1 MEPQLIKLPVASL
14 VTEHNIRQEYGDL
27 EALGGTFHDGQPDE
41 SPVVSP
47 NGSGEDCYV
56 VIHGNRRVEAARRQ
70 GTEYLYCLIRPVA
83 DFAELWLMQLTADV
97 QHQSLSPLERA
108 KAMRRLLQ
116 AKPNMSQ
123 VQLAETLGRSP
134 TEICRTLALL
144 DLCEE
149 ARQAL
154 REGTIAEGVAELLI
168 PLDQETQARVL
179 PDILRQRGKRTDKP
193 TVAQARRVIA
203 EATLTDEE
211 RQEQE
216 AEALAR
222 SLSRIAEETRQKQ
235 VPDFFDSLLDMG
247 EPAQAVHLL
256 YYLMEA
262 GYQVASARET
272 YSLNGASP
280 NLLARIRDAVT
291 SLAEEAAK
299 IQEVVK

>member
-1 MEPQLIKLPVASL
+1 MEPQLVRLPVASL

-27 EALGGTFHDGQPDE
+27 EALAGTFEGGQPDE

-47 NGSGEDCYV
+47 NGSGGTYLV
-56 VIHGNRRVEAARRQ
+56 VHGNRRVEAAKMQ
-70 GTEYLYCLIRPVA
+70 GIEHLYCLVRPVA
-83 DFAELWLMQLTADV
+83 DFAELWLRQLTADV

-108 KAMRRLLQ
+108 GAMRRLLQ
-116 AKPNMSQ
+116 ARPEMSQ
-123 VQLAETLGRSP
+123 IQLAAMLGRSP

-144 DLCEE
+144 DLCPE
-149 ARQAL
+149 AQQAL

-168 PLDQETQARVL
+168 PLDQEAQGRVL
-179 PDILRQRGKRTDKP
+179 PDILVCKGKRTDKP
-193 TVAQARRVIA
+193 TVAQARRIIS
-203 EATLTDEE
+203 EATMTDEE

-235 VPDFFDSLLDMG
+235 VPDLFDSLLDGG
-247 EPAQAVHLL
+247 EPAQAVHFL

-262 GYQVASARET
+262 NYQVASVRET
-272 YSLNGASP
+272 YRLDGASP
-280 NLLARIRDAVT
+280 NLLARIRDAAA
-291 SLAEEAAK
+291 SLAEEAAR